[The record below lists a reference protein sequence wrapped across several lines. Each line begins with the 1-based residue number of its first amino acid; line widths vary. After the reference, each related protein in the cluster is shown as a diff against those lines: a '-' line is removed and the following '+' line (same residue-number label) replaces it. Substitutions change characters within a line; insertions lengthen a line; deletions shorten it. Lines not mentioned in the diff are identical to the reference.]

1 MLLFFFQTILR
12 FTLSRKIIKIYNDIA
27 QKHGNVT
34 VEYFQKYEKLKN
46 KQNKLKLDIDFL
58 NNANNLLCIQN
69 SLSFKLPNISN
80 NDALSIRKRLLR
92 SAINKRNKELQ
103 HISKELSQSEIFLSK
118 QLSTIDFCILNRS
131 ITSHNNK
138 LLQISLNTQQ

>member
-1 MLLFFFQTILR
+1 MLFFFQTILR

-92 SAINKRNKELQ
+92 SAINKRNNELQ

-118 QLSTIDFCILNRS
+118 QLSTIDFCILNGS

-138 LLQISLNTQQ
+138 LLQISLNPQQ

>member
-1 MLLFFFQTILR
+1 MLFFFQTILR

-80 NDALSIRKRLLR
+80 NDTLSIRKRLLR
-92 SAINKRNKELQ
+92 SAINKRNKE
-103 HISKELSQSEIFLSK
+103 I
-118 QLSTIDFCILNRS
+118 
-131 ITSHNNK
+131 
-138 LLQISLNTQQ
+138 

>member
-1 MLLFFFQTILR
+1 MLFFFQTILR

-92 SAINKRNKELQ
+92 SAINKRIKNFN
-103 HISKELSQSEIFLSK
+103 ISQKNSVNPKSSYPNSY
-118 QLSTIDFCILNRS
+118 QLLTSASLIDLEHLTTINCFRY
-131 ITSHNNK
+131 H
-138 LLQISLNTQQ
+138 